1 MHARSG
7 IDLRKPAFLRPPTG
21 SGMSCTGAICGSSD
35 EDRLKS
41 LEGKHLRRRNSK
53 REKRN
58 AAAASASP
66 GYVVADDGN
75 VSQLAAHGGNDLR
88 TLQLTNHDEVV
99 EEDIQGATVAPSTAT
114 STAVAPSPESSKAS
128 AGGLFQNWP
137 NYDPQAYYAQVFQ
150 NNFPATDEV
159 SRRILLAREGAA
171 NEV

>member
-7 IDLRKPAFLRPPTG
+7 IDLMKPAFLRPPTG
-21 SGMSCTGAICGSSD
+21 SGMSCTGATCGSSD

-75 VSQLAAHGGNDLR
+75 VSQLAAHVLG
-88 TLQLTNHDEVV
+88 
-99 EEDIQGATVAPSTAT
+99 
-114 STAVAPSPESSKAS
+114 
-128 AGGLFQNWP
+128 
-137 NYDPQAYYAQVFQ
+137 
-150 NNFPATDEV
+150 
-159 SRRILLAREGAA
+159 
-171 NEV
+171 